1 MPPFSNKQN
10 KNSNKVILI
19 MKKNSELPAVSAAG
33 GINKLQPP
41 PCPSSPL
48 RFCGGE
54 RRKLERTV
62 TVTEDVNESAEAFIQ
77 KFRNQLLIQRLQSIE
92 NYEKILAGET

>member
-1 MPPFSNKQN
+1 
-10 KNSNKVILI
+10 
-19 MKKNSELPAVSAAG
+19 MKKSSELPTVSAAAG

-41 PCPSSPL
+41 PSPSSPL
-48 RFCGGE
+48 RGCGGE

-62 TVTEDVNESAEAFIQ
+62 TVTVTEDVDESAEAFIK

-92 NYEKILAGET
+92 NYERILAGET